1 MSHALK
7 RLARESV
14 SWTNP
19 EINVQAKTYM
29 KNAQKVIVFDVCN
42 SVTPDVVEGL
52 LKFNCR
58 IKSEQKRFKSKN
70 KKKIRFLK
78 IKKVNSNFSF

>member
-29 KNAQKVIVFDVCN
+29 KKAQKVTVFDGIRLQLCY
-42 SVTPDVVEGL
+42 SG
-52 LKFNCR
+52 CSR
-58 IKSEQKRFKSKN
+58 RASKN

-78 IKKVNSNFSF
+78 IKKANSNFSF